1 VADGLPG
8 SPAAAGRG
16 WPARDD
22 IMAKE
27 QVFFAV
33 FDAVMSFSY
42 PRAEVGE
49 LLLIGPQGPAI
60 VARGAE

>member
-1 VADGLPG
+1 MACP
-8 SPAAAGRG
+8 
-16 WPARDD
+16 DD

-33 FDAVMSFSY
+33 FDVVMSFSFS
-42 PRAEVGE
+42 EVGE

>member
-1 VADGLPG
+1 LTGEGLSLG
-8 SPAAAGRG
+8 PAAATRMAC
-16 WPARDD
+16 PDV

-33 FDAVMSFSY
+33 FDVVMSFSFS
-42 PRAEVGE
+42 EVGE